1 MSKQEMIEF
10 VDEAV
15 KSGISKE
22 VAIRMI
28 LKSEESDLE
37 LAFQQLVGGG

>member
-10 VDEAV
+10 VDKAV
-15 KSGISKE
+15 KNGMSKDA
-22 VAIRMI
+22 AIRMI
-28 LKSEESDLE
+28 LQVEEDVE